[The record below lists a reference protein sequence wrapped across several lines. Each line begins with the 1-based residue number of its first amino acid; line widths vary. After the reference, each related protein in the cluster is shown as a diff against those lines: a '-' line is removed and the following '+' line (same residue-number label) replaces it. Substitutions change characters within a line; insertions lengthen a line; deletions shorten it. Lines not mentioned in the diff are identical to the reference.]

1 MARNRDEFGGTEF
14 GGVKGL
20 IQPLPHQPT
29 TTETLMQVY
38 ATEPAATAD
47 EEQFI
52 PETQKRR

>member
-1 MARNRDEFGGTEF
+1 MATRDPNRGTEF
-14 GGVKGL
+14 GGTRGL

-38 ATEPAATAD
+38 ATEPAALAD

-52 PETQKRR
+52 PETQKRS